1 MATLTELARTA
12 EFIQT
17 LGNGHISIDAVNVV
31 GGVAPGLK
39 AGAVLGKLTA
49 GGNYVAYASGGAD
62 GSQTVAGI
70 LYEAQIGT
78 AIGAVVTRNAEVKR
92 AKLVYTGTQATVEA
106 GLLAL
111 GIVTRA

>member
-1 MATLTELARTA
+1 MVALTEVARTA

-17 LGNGHISIDAVNVV
+17 LANGHMSVDEVTVAA
-31 GGVAPGLK
+31 GVSPGLK
-39 AGAVLGKLTA
+39 AGAVLGKLSA
-49 GGNYVAYASGGAD
+49 GGNYVVYNSGGSD
-62 GSQTVAGI
+62 GSQNVSGI
-70 LYEAQIGT
+70 LYESQIGT
-78 AIGAVVTRNAEVKR
+78 AKATVVTRQAEVKR